1 MTHKIPFAKR
11 GALRAGAVLSAAAF
25 GIAVALPAQAQSE
38 FELDGYAF
46 PMEDSFYTG
55 WTEDMHSQAGQFY
68 ASAYGDGETE
78 LGNVHVVFGLSDDL
92 GGGLALETS
101 DEHCTSEGITIT
113 CDFTDVTTYM
123 DTVWVDFN
131 LLVSETV
138 HAYDT
143 VDWSV
148 SVQPAAA
155 EVPAV
160 FGGSWEFSPSDE
172 DYARYFVSGSSHEGV
187 APGTS
192 VTPEVAF
199 MKDNAGTYND
209 VYFYI
214 SEGDPR
220 LQTAAEY
227 SNCGLVEWGGIMCV
241 LEDLAPE
248 PGVVYELSADTP
260 LTVTLDANAPGPLEY
275 RASYSVEAF
284 DMWNRDEIDNLDY
297 FDADTELVF
306 EATDRAA
313 IEDKAVSV
321 VSTANAYNLVITAD
335 DIEAAKGETAVVDI
349 TVANSGPADA
359 VAQPHPGSGEGSFLY
374 AIQLPV
380 GSEIDAEL
388 RENGYFTT
396 VGDNHCTVAAE
407 NEWLAESDPALY
419 RLERL
424 DVVCSIWGDIESGA
438 TLTLDLPVK
447 VTGDAG
453 VEGTAVILES
463 AELWTDEELEYWG
476 LTTEDFPILDGDLG
490 DNSDSFSL
498 KGGNGSGQLPVT
510 GTSLAV
516 IGGAAA
522 AALAAGAIVFVL
534 MRRRRAAAEW

>member
-11 GALRAGAVLSAAAF
+11 GALRAGAVLAATAF
-25 GIAVALPAQAQSE
+25 GTAVALPAQAQSE

-46 PMEDSFYTG
+46 PVEDTFYTG
-55 WTEDMHSQAGQFY
+55 WTEETRSQAGQFY
-68 ASAYGDGETE
+68 ASAYGDDETE

-92 GGGLALETS
+92 GGLALETS
-101 DEHCTSEGITIT
+101 DEHCTAEGITIT

-148 SVQPAAA
+148 SVQPTSA
-155 EVPAV
+155 EAPAV
-160 FGGSWEFSPSDE
+160 FGGTWEFSPTED
-172 DYARYFVSGSSHEGV
+172 DYAQYLVSGSTHEGV
-187 APGTS
+187 VPGS
-192 VTPEVAF
+192 SLTPDVAF
-199 MKDNAGTYND
+199 MKANEGTYND

-214 SEGDPR
+214 SDGNPL

-227 SNCGLVEWGGIMCV
+227 SNCGLVEWGGVMCV
-241 LEDLAPE
+241 LEGLAPE

-260 LTVTLDANAPGPLEY
+260 LTVTLDANAPGPFEY
-275 RASYSVEAF
+275 NAWYSVEAF
-284 DMWNRDEIDNLDY
+284 DMWNRDEIDSLDY

-313 IEDKAVSV
+313 IEDNPVTV
-321 VSTANAYNLVITAD
+321 VSTENPYNLAITAN
-335 DIEAAKGETAVVDI
+335 DIDVAKGETAVVDI
-349 TVANSGPADA
+349 TVENSGPADA

-374 AIQLPV
+374 AIQLPAGV
-380 GSEIDAEL
+380 ETDAEL
-388 RENGYFTT
+388 QENGYFTT
-396 VGDNHCTVAAE
+396 AGDNHCTVAAE
-407 NEWLAESDPALY
+407 NEWLAETDPALY

-447 VTGDAG
+447 VTGDPGA
-453 VEGTAVILES
+453 EGTAVVLES
-463 AELWTDEELEYWG
+463 AELWTDEELAYWD
-476 LTTEDFPILDGDLG
+476 LTTEDFPILDGDLD
-490 DNSDSFSL
+490 DNSGSFSL

-510 GTSLAV
+510 GMPLAV
-516 IGGAAA
+516 IGSAAVV
-522 AALAAGAIVFVL
+522 ALAAGAVVFVL
-534 MRRRRAAAEW
+534 MRRRKAAAEW